1 MELVSIKE
9 AMQLLNASY
18 YSVRY
23 YVKTKKIIQLGNK
36 ISLQSINDF
45 LYSQQI
51 NDLPNEVWKSAKGF
65 SRYLCSNFGRIKST
79 KYRGHKKDGLI
90 NQAISGGYYKS
101 VYFDDNGKYNS
112 INSHRL
118 ICLAFYPNEDYKIL
132 EVNHKD
138 GNKLNNNIDN
148 LEWCTRQENI
158 KHCIENNLQ
167 YVLKGEE
174 IGNSIL
180 KEHQVLEIRTKHIPR
195 KYTIQMIADEYGV
208 KHGTIKNLL
217 LGNTWKHI

>member
-1 MELVSIKE
+1 MELVSLKE
-9 AMQLLNASY
+9 ARELLNLSY

-23 YVKTKKIIQLGNK
+23 HVKTNSLVQIGNK
-36 ISLQSINDF
+36 ITIESINNF
-45 LYSQQI
+45 LSSFEI
-51 NDLPNEVWKSAKGF
+51 IDLPNEVWKSPKGF
-65 SRYLCSNFGRIKST
+65 SRYLCSNFGRIKSL
-79 KYRGHKKDGLI
+79 KHRGSNRQGLI
-90 NQAISGGYYKS
+90 QQAISGGYYKS

-112 INSHRL
+112 ISSHRI
-118 ICLAFYPNEDYKIL
+118 ICLAFYPNEDYKSL

-180 KEHQVLEIRTKHIPR
+180 KEHQVLEIRTKHRPR
-195 KYTIQMIADEYGV
+195 KYTIQMLADEYGV

-217 LGNTWKHI
+217 SRHTWNHI